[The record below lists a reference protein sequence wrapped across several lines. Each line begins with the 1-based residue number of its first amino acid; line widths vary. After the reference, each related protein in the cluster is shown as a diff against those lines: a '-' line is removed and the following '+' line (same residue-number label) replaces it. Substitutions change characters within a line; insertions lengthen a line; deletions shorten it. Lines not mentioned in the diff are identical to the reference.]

1 MKELLSIREVSRLLN
16 VPAPTL
22 RFWEEKGLFAVKKQP
37 NRYRSY
43 TPQDLVRIADVMFWR
58 DLGLSIRE
66 LTALEGCSMEEYAR
80 LMEQSHGH
88 LTDRLAECRRMLERT
103 ERQQAHLDEVTR
115 LSRCRFGMEE
125 VPFEAVAPFDF
136 REKEKLIRYAQDP
149 SCYVRYFDTRDMATE
164 ARGILVPA
172 GQPGPL
178 LWEKTPG
185 KQWLTFLIRERVEQ
199 NYASDVLDTLAE
211 VRTMYRTGT
220 LLARYLI
227 SANEGGERIDF
238 LKAYLQVEPSEP

>member
-136 REKEKLIRYAQDP
+136 REKEKLIR
-149 SCYVRYFDTRDMATE
+149 
-164 ARGILVPA
+164 
-172 GQPGPL
+172 
-178 LWEKTPG
+178 
-185 KQWLTFLIRERVEQ
+185 
-199 NYASDVLDTLAE
+199 
-211 VRTMYRTGT
+211 
-220 LLARYLI
+220 
-227 SANEGGERIDF
+227 
-238 LKAYLQVEPSEP
+238 